1 LRHADAKSKGAQ
13 NRATLQESAFDRMLE
28 AMKRV
33 LARVRLFA
41 VALALAGCL
50 AAAPAQAADARL
62 DRLFERLIATQDQAD
77 AKAIERSIWQI
88 WLDPKDSSTQS
99 LLDLALVAEQ
109 RGDQLGAFALFDAI
123 VVLKPDYAEG
133 WNRRATILFQ
143 LGRLDESKADA
154 EKVVA
159 LEPRHFGAL
168 SGLGLIAQARNDDTA
183 ALEAFERALAVNPHM
198 PQIRTAVDDLRR
210 KRRNGAI

>member
-1 LRHADAKSKGAQ
+1 
-13 NRATLQESAFDRMLE
+13 MLE

-33 LARVRLFA
+33 LAHLRFA
-41 VALALAGCL
+41 SLALALAL
-50 AAAPAQAADARL
+50 FLSPAVSLAADARL
-62 DRLFERLIATQDQAD
+62 DRLFERLIATQDPND
-77 AKAIERSIWQI
+77 AKTIERSIWQI

-99 LLDLALVAEQ
+99 LLDLAMVAEQ

-123 VVLKPDYAEG
+123 VTLKPDYAEG
-133 WNRRATILFQ
+133 WNRRATILYQ

-168 SGLGLIAQARNDDTA
+168 SGLGLIAQARNEDSA
-183 ALEAFERALAVNPHM
+183 ALEAFERALAINPHM
-198 PQIRTAVDDLRR
+198 PQIQTAVDALRR
-210 KRRNGAI
+210 KLRNGAI

>member
-1 LRHADAKSKGAQ
+1 M
-13 NRATLQESAFDRMLE
+13 E
-28 AMKRV
+28 RV
-33 LARVRLFA
+33 LARWSFL
-41 VALALAGCL
+41 ALALALAVCL
-50 AAAPAQAADARL
+50 APGAVLAADARL
-62 DRLFERLIATQDQAD
+62 DRLFERLIASQDPTD
-77 AKAIERSIWQI
+77 AKTIERSIWQI

-123 VVLKPDYAEG
+123 VTLKPDYAEG

-143 LGRLDESKADA
+143 LGRLEESKADA

-168 SGLGLIAQARNDDTA
+168 SGLGLIAQARNDDLA

-198 PQIRTAVDDLRR
+198 PQIRSAVDDLRR

>member
-1 LRHADAKSKGAQ
+1 
-13 NRATLQESAFDRMLE
+13 MLM

-33 LARVRLFA
+33 LARLRFA
-41 VALALAGCL
+41 ILALVL
-50 AAAPAQAADARL
+50 AVGLAPAASLAADARL
-62 DRLFERLIATQDQAD
+62 DRLFERLIATQDLAD
-77 AKAIERSIWQI
+77 AKTIERSIWQI

-123 VVLKPDYAEG
+123 VTLKPDYAEG
-133 WNRRATILFQ
+133 WNRRATILYQ

-168 SGLGLIAQARNDDTA
+168 AGLGLIAQARNDDIA

-198 PQIRTAVDDLRR
+198 PQIQTAVDELRR

>member
-1 LRHADAKSKGAQ
+1 
-13 NRATLQESAFDRMLE
+13 MLE

-33 LARVRLFA
+33 LARLRFA
-41 VALALAGCL
+41 ILALVL
-50 AAAPAQAADARL
+50 ALGLAPAASLAADARL
-62 DRLFERLIATQDQAD
+62 DRLFERLIATQDPND
-77 AKAIERSIWQI
+77 AKTIERSIWQI

-123 VVLKPDYAEG
+123 VTLKPDYAEG
-133 WNRRATILFQ
+133 WNRRATILYQ

-168 SGLGLIAQARNDDTA
+168 SGLGLIAQARNDDLA

-198 PQIRTAVDDLRR
+198 PQIQTAVDALRR

>member
-1 LRHADAKSKGAQ
+1 
-13 NRATLQESAFDRMLE
+13 
-28 AMKRV
+28 MKRV
-33 LARVRLFA
+33 LAFVRFFA
-41 VALALAGCL
+41 VALVL
-50 AAAPAQAADARL
+50 AAWFAAGPVAAADARL
-62 DRLFERLIATQDQAD
+62 DRLFERLIATQDPAD
-77 AKAIERSIWQI
+77 AKTIERSIWQI

-99 LLDLALVAEQ
+99 LLDLAMVAEQ

-123 VVLKPDYAEG
+123 VTLKPDFAEG
-133 WNRRATILFQ
+133 WNRRATILYQ

-168 SGLGLIAQARNDDTA
+168 SGLGLIAQARNDDLA

-198 PQIRTAVDDLRR
+198 PQIRTAVDELRR

>member
-1 LRHADAKSKGAQ
+1 
-13 NRATLQESAFDRMLE
+13 MLE

-33 LARVRLFA
+33 LAIVRFF
-41 VALALAGCL
+41 ALALAL
-50 AAAPAQAADARL
+50 AAGFAVGPVAAADARL
-62 DRLFERLIATQDQAD
+62 ERLVERLIATQDPAD
-77 AKAIERSIWQI
+77 AKTIERSIWQI

-123 VVLKPDYAEG
+123 VTLKPDYAEG
-133 WNRRATILFQ
+133 WNRRATILYQ

-168 SGLGLIAQARNDDTA
+168 SGLGLIAQARNDDLA

-198 PQIRTAVDDLRR
+198 PQIQTAVDALRR

>member
-1 LRHADAKSKGAQ
+1 
-13 NRATLQESAFDRMLE
+13 MLE

-33 LARVRLFA
+33 LAIVRFF
-41 VALALAGCL
+41 ALALAL
-50 AAAPAQAADARL
+50 AAGFAVGPVAAADARL
-62 DRLFERLIATQDQAD
+62 DRLFERLIATQDPAD
-77 AKAIERSIWQI
+77 AKNIERSIWQI

-123 VVLKPDYAEG
+123 VTLKPDYAEG
-133 WNRRATILFQ
+133 WNRRATILYQF
-143 LGRLDESKADA
+143 GRLDESKADA

-168 SGLGLIAQARNDDTA
+168 SGLGLIAQARNDDLA

-198 PQIRTAVDDLRR
+198 PQIQTAVDALRR

>member
-1 LRHADAKSKGAQ
+1 
-13 NRATLQESAFDRMLE
+13 MLE

-33 LARVRLFA
+33 LARLR
-41 VALALAGCL
+41 VAILALVL
-50 AAAPAQAADARL
+50 ATGLAPAVSLAADARL
-62 DRLFERLIATQDQAD
+62 DRLFERLIATQDAAD
-77 AKAIERSIWQI
+77 AKTIERSIWQI
-88 WLDPKDSSTQS
+88 WLDPKDTSTQS
-99 LLDLALVAEQ
+99 LLDLAMVAEQ

-123 VVLKPDYAEG
+123 VTLKPDYAEG

-168 SGLGLIAQARNDDTA
+168 SGLGLIAQARNDDIA

-198 PQIRTAVDDLRR
+198 PQIQTAVDTLRR

>member
-1 LRHADAKSKGAQ
+1 
-13 NRATLQESAFDRMLE
+13 MLV
-28 AMKRV
+28 AMERV
-33 LARVRLFA
+33 LARLRFA
-41 VALALAGCL
+41 SLALALAVCL
-50 AAAPAQAADARL
+50 APAASLAADARL
-62 DRLFERLIATQDQAD
+62 DRLFERLIATQDPAD
-77 AKAIERSIWQI
+77 AKTIERSIWQI
-88 WLDPKDSSTQS
+88 WLDPRDSSTQS
-99 LLDLALVAEQ
+99 LLDLALAAEQ

-123 VVLKPDYAEG
+123 VTLKPDYAEG
-133 WNRRATILFQ
+133 WNRRATILYQ

-168 SGLGLIAQARNDDTA
+168 SGLGLIAQARNDDNA

-198 PQIRTAVDDLRR
+198 PQIQTAVDALRR